1 MPSPDLS
8 RTVLIVEDNNII
20 RDQIVAILEMSGYT
34 AMAAANGSDGLRLA
48 CQFRPSLIISDVAMP
63 ELNGLDMLRNIR
75 QNPEFDHTPIVLLSG
90 LIATEDIRKGLE
102 LGASDYL
109 TKPFRITDL
118 LQVVG
123 HHLQSSPR

>member
-8 RTVLIVEDNNII
+8 RTILIVEDNNII

-48 CQFRPSLIISDVAMP
+48 CQSRPALIISDVAMP

-75 QNPEFDHTPIVLLSG
+75 QNPEFDHTPVVLLSAM
-90 LIATEDIRKGLE
+90 IATEDIRKGLE

-118 LQVVG
+118 LQVVSR
-123 HHLQSSPR
+123 HLQFSH

>member
-8 RTVLIVEDNNII
+8 RTILIVEDNNII

-48 CQFRPSLIISDVAMP
+48 CQSRPALIISDVMMP
-63 ELNGLDMLRNIR
+63 ELNGLDMLRDIR
-75 QNPEFDHTPIVLLSG
+75 QNPELDHTPIVLLSG

-109 TKPFRITDL
+109 IKPFRITDL
-118 LQVVG
+118 LQVVSR
-123 HHLQSSPR
+123 HLQFSH

>member
-8 RTVLIVEDNNII
+8 RTILIVEDNNII

-48 CQFRPSLIISDVAMP
+48 CQFRPSLIISDVTMP
-63 ELNGLDMLRNIR
+63 ELNGLDMLRDIR
-75 QNPEFDHTPIVLLSG
+75 QNPELDHTPIVLLSG

-109 TKPFRITDL
+109 IKPFRITDL

>member
-48 CQFRPSLIISDVAMP
+48 CQSRPALIISDVAMP

-75 QNPEFDHTPIVLLSG
+75 QNPEFDHTPVVLLSAM
-90 LIATEDIRKGLE
+90 IATEDIRKGLE

-118 LQVVG
+118 LQVVSR
-123 HHLQSSPR
+123 HLQFSH

>member
-1 MPSPDLS
+1 MPPPDLS

-48 CQFRPSLIISDVAMP
+48 CQFRPALIISDVMMP
-63 ELNGLDMLRNIR
+63 ECNGLDMLRDIR
-75 QNPEFDHTPIVLLSG
+75 QTPELDHTPVVLLSA
-90 LIATEDIRKGLE
+90 LIAKEDIRRGLE

-109 TKPFRITDL
+109 IKPFRITDL

-123 HHLQSSPR
+123 RHLQSSTR

>member
-8 RTVLIVEDNNII
+8 RTILIVEDNNII

-48 CQFRPSLIISDVAMP
+48 CQSRPALIISDVMMP

-75 QNPEFDHTPIVLLSG
+75 QNPELDHTPIVLLSG

-109 TKPFRITDL
+109 IKPFRITDL

>member
-1 MPSPDLS
+1 MPPPDLS

-48 CQFRPSLIISDVAMP
+48 CQSRPALIISDVMMP
-63 ELNGLDMLRNIR
+63 ELNGLDMLLDIR
-75 QNPEFDHTPIVLLSG
+75 QNPELDHTPVVLLSA
-90 LIATEDIRKGLE
+90 LIAKEDIRRGLE

-109 TKPFRITDL
+109 IKPFRITDL

-123 HHLQSSPR
+123 RHLQSSTR

>member
-8 RTVLIVEDNNII
+8 RTILIVEDNNII

-34 AMAAANGSDGLRLA
+34 AMAAANGSVGLRLA
-48 CQFRPSLIISDVAMP
+48 CQSRPALIISDVMMP
-63 ELNGLDMLRNIR
+63 ELNGLDMLRDIR
-75 QNPEFDHTPIVLLSG
+75 QNPELDHTPIVLLSG

-109 TKPFRITDL
+109 IKPFRITDL

>member
-8 RTVLIVEDNNII
+8 RTILIVEDNNII

-34 AMAAANGSDGLRLA
+34 AMAAANGSEGLRLA
-48 CQFRPSLIISDVAMP
+48 CQSRPAPIISDVMMP
-63 ELNGLDMLRNIR
+63 ELNGLDMLRDIR
-75 QNPEFDHTPIVLLSG
+75 QNPELDHTPIVLLSG

-109 TKPFRITDL
+109 IKPFRITDL
-118 LQVVG
+118 LQVVSR
-123 HHLQSSPR
+123 HLQFSH

>member
-20 RDQIVAILEMSGYT
+20 RDQIIAILEMSGYT
-34 AMAAANGSDGLRLA
+34 AMAAANGSEGLRLA
-48 CQFRPSLIISDVAMP
+48 CQSRPALIISDVMMP
-63 ELNGLDMLRNIR
+63 ELNGLDMLRDIR
-75 QNPEFDHTPIVLLSG
+75 QNPELDHTPIVLLSG

-109 TKPFRITDL
+109 IKPFRITDL
-118 LQVVG
+118 LQVVSR
-123 HHLQSSPR
+123 HLQFSH

>member
-1 MPSPDLS
+1 MPPPDLS

-48 CQFRPSLIISDVAMP
+48 CQSRPALIISDVMMP
-63 ELNGLDMLRNIR
+63 ELNGLDMLRDIR
-75 QNPEFDHTPIVLLSG
+75 QTPELDHTPVVLLSA
-90 LIATEDIRKGLE
+90 LIAKEDIRKGLE
-102 LGASDYL
+102 LGAADYL
-109 TKPFRITDL
+109 IKPFRITDL

-123 HHLQSSPR
+123 RHLQSSTR

>member
-1 MPSPDLS
+1 MPPPDLS

-48 CQFRPSLIISDVAMP
+48 CQSRPALIISDVMMP
-63 ELNGLDMLRNIR
+63 ELNGLDMLRDIR
-75 QNPEFDHTPIVLLSG
+75 QNPELDHTPVVLLSA
-90 LIATEDIRKGLE
+90 LIAKEDIRRGLE

-109 TKPFRITDL
+109 IKPFRITDL

-123 HHLQSSPR
+123 RHLQSSTR

>member
-8 RTVLIVEDNNII
+8 RTILIVEDNNII

-34 AMAAANGSDGLRLA
+34 AMAAANGSEGLRLA
-48 CQFRPSLIISDVAMP
+48 CQSRPALIISDVMMP
-63 ELNGLDMLRNIR
+63 ELNGLDMLRDIR
-75 QNPEFDHTPIVLLSG
+75 QNPELDHTPIVLLSG

-109 TKPFRITDL
+109 IKPFRITDL
-118 LQVVG
+118 LQVVSR
-123 HHLQSSPR
+123 HLQFSH

>member
-8 RTVLIVEDNNII
+8 RTILIVEDNNII
-20 RDQIVAILEMSGYT
+20 RDQIVAILEMSGYI

-48 CQFRPSLIISDVAMP
+48 CQSRPALIISDVAMP

-75 QNPEFDHTPIVLLSG
+75 QNPEFDHTPVVLLSAM
-90 LIATEDIRKGLE
+90 IATEDIRKGLE

-118 LQVVG
+118 LQVVSR
-123 HHLQSSPR
+123 HLQFSH

>member
-8 RTVLIVEDNNII
+8 RTILIVEDNNII
-20 RDQIVAILEMSGYT
+20 RDQIIAILEMSGYT

-48 CQFRPSLIISDVAMP
+48 CQFRPALIISDVMMP

-109 TKPFRITDL
+109 IKPFRITDL
-118 LQVVG
+118 LQVVSR
-123 HHLQSSPR
+123 HLQFSH

>member
-8 RTVLIVEDNNII
+8 RTILIVEDNNII

-48 CQFRPSLIISDVAMP
+48 CQSRPALIISDVMMP

-75 QNPEFDHTPIVLLSG
+75 QNPELDHTPIVLLSG

-109 TKPFRITDL
+109 IKPFRITDL
-118 LQVVG
+118 LQVVSR
-123 HHLQSSPR
+123 HLQFSH

>member
-8 RTVLIVEDNNII
+8 RTILIVEDNNII

-48 CQFRPSLIISDVAMP
+48 CQSRPALIISDVMMP
-63 ELNGLDMLRNIR
+63 ELNGLDMLRDIR
-75 QNPEFDHTPIVLLSG
+75 QNPELDHTPIVLLSG

-109 TKPFRITDL
+109 IKPFRITDL
-118 LQVVG
+118 LQLVSR
-123 HHLQSSPR
+123 HLQFSH

>member
-8 RTVLIVEDNNII
+8 RTILIVEDNNII

-34 AMAAANGSDGLRLA
+34 AMAAANGSEGLRLA
-48 CQFRPSLIISDVAMP
+48 CQSRPALIISDVMMP

-75 QNPEFDHTPIVLLSG
+75 QNPELDHTPIVLLSG

-109 TKPFRITDL
+109 IKPFRITDL
-118 LQVVG
+118 LQVVSR
-123 HHLQSSPR
+123 HLQFSH

>member
-8 RTVLIVEDNNII
+8 RTILIVEDNNII
-20 RDQIVAILEMSGYT
+20 RDQIIAILEMSGYT

-48 CQFRPSLIISDVAMP
+48 CQFRPALIISDVMMP

-75 QNPEFDHTPIVLLSG
+75 QNPEFDHTPVVLLSG

-109 TKPFRITDL
+109 IKPFRITDL
-118 LQVVG
+118 LQVVSR
-123 HHLQSSPR
+123 HLQFSH

>member
-8 RTVLIVEDNNII
+8 RTILIVEDNNII
-20 RDQIVAILEMSGYT
+20 RDQLVAILEMSGYT

-48 CQFRPSLIISDVAMP
+48 CQSRPALIISDVAMP

-75 QNPEFDHTPIVLLSG
+75 QNPEFDHTPVVLLSAM
-90 LIATEDIRKGLE
+90 IATEDIRKGLE

-109 TKPFRITDL
+109 IKPFRITDL
-118 LQVVG
+118 LQVVSR
-123 HHLQSSPR
+123 HLQFSH